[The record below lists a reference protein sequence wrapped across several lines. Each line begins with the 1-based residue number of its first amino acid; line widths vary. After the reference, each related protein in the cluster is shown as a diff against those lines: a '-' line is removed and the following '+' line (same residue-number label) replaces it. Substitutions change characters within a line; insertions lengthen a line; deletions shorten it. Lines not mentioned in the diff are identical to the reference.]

1 MLAENIEDVLTFSR
15 MHPRLVCYG
24 AADHGHMVRFF
35 LEMYGFKIN
44 SFWITDSVDKGTER
58 NGVPLRSV
66 EQIEKVPTDCGIL
79 LSLYERHQQ
88 GVKAI
93 LLRKGATEEQICIL
107 PDLLQ
112 HEMHRRFLVKKRLDI
127 LSGKLRN
134 QVERDEDFSKRESK
148 ILSKYQN
155 ISCRFF
161 AVWRLGCYALW
172 LAQAYSRR
180 KNKDNAFWLFF
191 PVAHEDRPEQ
201 ELRGANGY
209 LLTLLKIDGAEV
221 LSEKNLAFWQ
231 YMYRQHKDKFI
242 FQDEYEYM
250 TWSGEFFDHYKEIPI
265 SQSILSLS
273 AEEHMRGQRE
283 IKARGLQ
290 KPYVCISN
298 RDSAFLQAE
307 KQQFGK
313 VDFRDK
319 YRNSDIETHSL
330 AIDYLHE
337 QGIQAVR
344 VGSVVEKEWT
354 YINLVDCTGERR
366 SEFLDVY
373 LNSEN
378 KFFVSDLSGIMTIAQ
393 LFAKPLVVLN
403 APCITYRYDLMVFYR
418 TDRDLAIYKKLWDMR
433 HNRFLT
439 VREMLD
445 YEVNIATQEKNGVA
459 AVIRYYQ
466 DHDILPIN
474 NTAEEIR
481 AVVHEMNQ
489 RIDGTM
495 VYDSLDKELQARYR
509 EIVDNYPLGESLLA
523 DWSMGSQFLRE
534 NQWLLD

>member
-1 MLAENIEDVLTFSR
+1 MLAENIEDVLSFSR
-15 MHPRLVCYG
+15 MHPVLVCYG

-35 LEMYGFKIN
+35 LEMHGFIIN
-44 SFWITDSVDKGTER
+44 AFWITDSVNIGAER

-66 EQIEKVPTDCGIL
+66 EQISKVPPDCGIL
-79 LSLYERHQQ
+79 LSLYERHQP
-88 GVKAI
+88 GVKDI
-93 LLRKGATEEQICIL
+93 LLRKGAKEDQICIL

-112 HEMHRRFLVKKRLDI
+112 HEMHRHFLVKKRLDI
-127 LSGKLRN
+127 LSGKLRS
-134 QVERDEDFSKRESK
+134 QSIEDEEFSQRASK
-148 ILSKYQN
+148 MLAKYQN

-172 LAQAYSRR
+172 LAQAYARR
-180 KNKDNAFWLFF
+180 NKKDNAFWLFF

-231 YMYRQHKDKFI
+231 YMYKHHKDKFL

-265 SQSILSLS
+265 YESILSFS
-273 AEEHMRGQRE
+273 AEEHMRGEDELNSRG
-283 IKARGLQ
+283 IK

-307 KQQFGK
+307 KQCSK
-313 VDFRDK
+313 KDFRDK

-344 VGSVVEKEWT
+344 VGALVEKEWGHD
-354 YINLVDCTGERR
+354 NLIDCTEDKRN
-366 SEFLDVY
+366 EFLDVY
-373 LNSEN
+373 LNSESR
-378 KFFVSDLSGIMTIAQ
+378 FFVSDLSGIMTFA
-393 LFAKPLVVLN
+393 LLCAKPLVVLN
-403 APCITYRYDLMVFYR
+403 VPCITYRYDLMVFYR
-418 TDRDLAIYKKLWDMR
+418 TDRDLAIYKKLWDKR

-466 DHDILPIN
+466 EHDILPIN

-481 AVVHEMNQ
+481 SVVQEMNQ

-523 DWSMGSQFLRE
+523 DWSMGAKFLRD